1 MFFFREKLCFD
12 VFGSKGVQNVSDFL
26 HEVLT
31 TCSLKTD
38 LNCLLGKSLVLRYLG
53 QRDKNQ
59 IKFLR
64 QINTQ
69 NIADFLHKVT
79 VVYRLE
85 IDLIYLLV
93 ENLVLRFYSQ
103 T

>member
-1 MFFFREKLCFD
+1 MELLRKVTMRDKYLELRFKRLDVFFREKLCFD

-26 HEVLT
+26 HAVLT

-64 QINTQ
+64 
-69 NIADFLHKVT
+69 
-79 VVYRLE
+79 
-85 IDLIYLLV
+85 
-93 ENLVLRFYSQ
+93 
-103 T
+103 